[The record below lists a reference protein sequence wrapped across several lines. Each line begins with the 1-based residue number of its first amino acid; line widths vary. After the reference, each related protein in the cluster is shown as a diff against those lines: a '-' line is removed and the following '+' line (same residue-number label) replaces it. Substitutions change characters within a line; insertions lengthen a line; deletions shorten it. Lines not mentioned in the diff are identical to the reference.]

1 MSLLS
6 PHHCQFLSRWALLI
20 LLLLTPLASRAG
32 DFCFAE
38 AGQEF
43 RISPIILESIAR
55 TESSLNPRAIN
66 RNGNGSVDYGLMQIN
81 SYWVKTYGLSS
92 DDLLNDPCYNTR
104 IGAWVLR
111 QCMDRYGYNWEAV
124 GCYNATSK
132 GKRARYAWKVFNNLA
147 KSGQSEEAV
156 D

>member
-1 MSLLS
+1 M
-6 PHHCQFLSRWALLI
+6 PKTRHHHRLAVFRWG
-20 LLLLTPLASRAG
+20 LLLLLLLAPSVGQAAE
-32 DFCFAE
+32 FCFE
-38 AGQEF
+38 DAGQEF
-43 RISPIILESIAR
+43 RISPLLLESIAR

-66 RNGNGSVDYGLMQIN
+66 RNSNGSVDYGLMQIN
-81 SYWVKTYGLSS
+81 SFWVKSYGLSS
-92 DDLLNDPCYNTR
+92 DDLLNDPCYNTK

-132 GKRARYAWKVFNNLA
+132 CKRARYAWKVFNNLA
-147 KSGQSEEAV
+147 KSGPSQSMV